1 MNNPEKRNVAR
12 KNLMTGVTEKK
23 LQNDL
28 LEANKKAGEALR
40 AIGEG
45 AGVSSDWHDNFP
57 FEQANRD
64 FELYSSMRALIKRQ
78 LENREIIKPRENTE
92 EVGIGNQVA
101 VILEDEKEPETFTI
115 LGVSDATVKSDWIS
129 YESPLGS
136 SLMGKK
142 VGDVVDFF
150 IGETIRH
157 VKIVKIRRGD
167 GF

>member
-1 MNNPEKRNVAR
+1 MNNPEKKNATR
-12 KNLMTGVTEKK
+12 KNLMTGVSEQK
-23 LQNDL
+23 LQSDL
-28 LEANKKAGEALR
+28 VEANKKAGEALR

-64 FELYSSMRALIKRQ
+64 FELCSSMIAAIKRQ

-92 EVGIGNQVA
+92 EVGIGNQVV
-101 VILEDEKEPETFTI
+101 VILEGEKSPETFTI
-115 LGVSDATVKSDWIS
+115 LGVSDATMKSDWIS

-150 IGETIRH
+150 VGETVRH
-157 VKIVKIRRGD
+157 VKIVEIKRGD